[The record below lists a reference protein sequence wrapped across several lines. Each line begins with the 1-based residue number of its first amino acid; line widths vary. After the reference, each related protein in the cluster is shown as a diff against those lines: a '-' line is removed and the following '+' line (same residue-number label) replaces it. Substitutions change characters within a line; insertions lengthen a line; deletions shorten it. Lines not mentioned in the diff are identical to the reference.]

1 MIRRPPR
8 STLFPYTTLFRSC
21 VDPNPHGVSTITCT
35 RASVD
40 NTMSHGHLFDVVNVD
55 KADNVYVAWSNNQ
68 DIFYAYSTDKAA
80 TWSSPVKVTNAG
92 GGGGMPNFNFFPWIT
107 AGDNGRLG
115 LVWGRAGKKTHGG
128 NDPGGEAH
136 YALTPKPPAA
146 PPPNPLPPAP

>member
-55 KADNVYVAWSNNQ
+55 KAGNVYVAWSNNK

-107 AGDNGRLG
+107 AGADGRPRI
-115 LVWGRAGKKTHGG
+115 VWDGAYKTPHGG
-128 NDPGGEAH
+128 
-136 YALTPKPPAA
+136 KAA
-146 PPPNPLPPAP
+146 AREGYYP